1 MQKAG
6 IPDLDCGAN
15 NFFIA
20 NPSSS
25 CNAVLE
31 LKALGDAAT
40 PAPATP
46 SPGTIAQANA
56 RLPTTTDIEKL
67 IGVQVQKLTTQL
79 EAAERENAALRLET
93 AELAAKMA
101 VPAAEKARLKALFAR
116 RAVFK
121 TPESTDLSS
130 VYYR

>member
-15 NFFIA
+15 NFLIA

-25 CNAVLE
+25 CNAV

-46 SPGTIAQANA
+46 SPGTIAQAIA
-56 RLPTTTDIEKL
+56 QLPTTTDIEKL
-67 IGVQVQKLTTQL
+67 IEVQVQKLTTQL